1 MSDSLCP
8 IMYRGGERVVDVQRR
23 VRTATNHAVRQR
35 NYRRVRDRALRRLAN
50 LYPDQYREL
59 LEEERA
65 RDEAEGKVWL
75 DITGRTNANL
85 GAPTYNAE
93 PYQTT
98 EGLSYS
104 GEEGDLGG
112 EA

>member
-8 IMYRGGERVVDVQRR
+8 AMPRGRERVVDVEKR
-23 VRTATNHAVRQR
+23 VDTALKQAVRQR

-59 LEEERA
+59 FEEERE
-65 RDEAEGKVWL
+65 RDEEAHKVWL
-75 DITGRTNANL
+75 DITGRTRAGV
-85 GAPTYNAE
+85 GAPTPRRAGKI
-93 PYQTT
+93 PHR
-98 EGLSYS
+98 LSDS
-104 GEEGDLGG
+104 GEEGERGG

>member
-1 MSDSLCP
+1 M
-8 IMYRGGERVVDVQRR
+8 VDVERR
-23 VRTATNHAVRQR
+23 IKTATTHAVRQR

-75 DITGRTNANL
+75 DISGRTNSSL
-85 GAPTYNAE
+85 GLPTAHKA
-93 PYQTT
+93 
-98 EGLSYS
+98 GRISKRLGSS

-112 EA
+112 EE

>member
-1 MSDSLCP
+1 MSDSLYP
-8 IMYRGGERVVDVQRR
+8 AMPRGRERVVDVEKR
-23 VRTATNHAVRQR
+23 VDTALKQAVRQR

-59 LEEERA
+59 FEEERE
-65 RDEAEGKVWL
+65 RDEEAHKVWL
-75 DITGRTNANL
+75 DISGRTRAGM
-85 GAPTYNAE
+85 GAPT
-93 PYQTT
+93 PRRTSHIPQRP
-98 EGLSYS
+98 SDS

>member
-1 MSDSLCP
+1 M
-8 IMYRGGERVVDVQRR
+8 VDVEKRIK
-23 VRTATNHAVRQR
+23 TATTHAVRQR
-35 NYRRVRDRALRRLAN
+35 NYRRVRDRALRRLGN

-75 DITGRTNANL
+75 DITGRTNAGM
-85 GAPTYNAE
+85 GAPTGNGE
-93 PYQTT
+93 
-98 EGLSYS
+98 S
-104 GEEGDLGG
+104 GEATNGLGDRVETRNLGT